1 MNNNILINEMGIL
14 FENFGVNPIM
24 GRIYGLLLESE
35 SPISLIDISET
46 LNLSKA
52 AISIQ
57 IRILEN
63 LGYCSKLPKTND
75 RQHYYILNDDY
86 LEDVYRLRIEK
97 ELSTINKLEKL
108 LKKKKNISKIGSKRL
123 SLFIDFNNYI
133 IKSQLDSLRH
143 WEEHN
148 DNNK

>member
-1 MNNNILINEMGIL
+1 MGIL